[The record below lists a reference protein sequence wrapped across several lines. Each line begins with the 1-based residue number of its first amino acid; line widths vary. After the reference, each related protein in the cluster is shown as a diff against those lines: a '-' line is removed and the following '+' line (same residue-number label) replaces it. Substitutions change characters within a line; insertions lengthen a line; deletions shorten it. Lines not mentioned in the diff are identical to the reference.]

1 MGLFSKAWG
10 WLRRPLV
17 LAPSSAAVG
26 AGAIICSLQIP
37 DAADWASAFGAFFA
51 AVIALHVSRQQIRV
65 AQNAAAAERE
75 TALELQER
83 DANALA
89 QELQGQAMRLAH
101 AFSRELVLARRDLM
115 VFLANVR
122 PPVMERPSN
131 ATLAAFLNAK
141 PLPDL
146 QLVNRFAD
154 SLAGFKDEDAFA
166 ILTLLA
172 AWSNFNRGPG
182 IGEQGFW
189 ELAPASRRKMA
200 SNRFNAGRE
209 LVDAIARV
217 CNALAPYY
225 EMHPSM
231 TVGVV
236 EELPRELTELFR
248 TSERNNE

>member
-1 MGLFSKAWG
+1 
-10 WLRRPLV
+10 V

-26 AGAIICSLQIP
+26 AGAVICVLGIP
-37 DAADWASAFGAFFA
+37 RLWTPEAAGWASAFGTFFA
-51 AVIALHVSRQQIRV
+51 AVIALHVSRKQIRV
-65 AQNAAAAERE
+65 AREAAAAERQ

-83 DANALA
+83 GAHAVA

-154 SLAGFKDEDAFA
+154 GLAGFKDEDAFA

-189 ELAPASRRKMA
+189 ELAPASRLKMA

-225 EMHPSM
+225 EKHPSM
-231 TVGVV
+231 TVAVV
-236 EELPRELTELFR
+236 EDIPRELMDIFR
-248 TSERNNE
+248 SPVPSNE